1 MSSKKLLA
9 NIEGQEIGGHFRKEE
24 APKLRP
30 LGGYVEY
37 VKDMHIHGSLNRH
50 RSKNLGTTI
59 WQILIMIIDL
69 GETSQDDK
77 SSGQV

>member
-50 RSKNLGTTI
+50 RSQESRYYHLANPHN
-59 WQILIMIIDL
+59 DH
-69 GETSQDDK
+69 
-77 SSGQV
+77 